1 MLTYVCYEFEISNL
15 PVRKNMG
22 TVRSSNLKHLY
33 FCPINLYLN
42 KSESVYNP
50 PPSILSPNYRV
61 AKSFFLK
68 KCVDF
73 QKKSIQFSK
82 KKSLQ
87 SCTFKRNKTH
97 FKNISQHCITPPPH
111 SQPPLSPRH
120 LLIRELES

>member
-1 MLTYVCYEFEISNL
+1 MLMYVCYEFEIST
-15 PVRKNMG
+15 VG
-22 TVRSSNLKHLY
+22 TVRSSNVKHLY
-33 FCPINLYLN
+33 FCSINLYLN

-97 FKNISQHCITPPPH
+97 FKNIIQHCITKPPPH